1 MATGMQ
7 AERAAQ
13 RGRQAER
20 ERERERLHWNLCF
33 ENEMSNC
40 RAQQRE
46 GQGRA
51 GRQAGRVC
59 ESISEF
65 PVVSWL
71 LIMRVELPECL
82 QNARRIYVNSALSSA
97 ILLAFSFFYAIC
109 FFVFFFW
116 LCF

>member
-1 MATGMQ
+1 
-7 AERAAQ
+7 
-13 RGRQAER
+13 
-20 ERERERLHWNLCF
+20 
-33 ENEMSNC
+33 MSNC

-97 ILLAFSFFYAIC
+97 ILLAFSFFMPFAFLFFFFGFAFSC
-109 FFVFFFW
+109 FFSC
-116 LCF
+116 LCHLTELPLRGRPAFKQLMPTGPG